1 MDGDGANSELN
12 AASKD
17 LRALLQRDALTS
29 LLDAAAFEVM
39 VAARQRTGDG
49 DVAIGLIELRG
60 LARFNDF
67 NGRTQGDQLIL
78 GLARRLDRL
87 ARDEFGPNV
96 VVARIGGARFAVL
109 PAARTAIE
117 RLRVEMR
124 AIAGA
129 IGDALIARQGDQM
142 GLRIAVGS
150 LAATDSTSSGIAL
163 VARRLAA
170 PPALVRAIDIEA
182 AASGV
187 GLTVLFQPQFSFT
200 DDSLIG
206 AEALVRWQHP
216 RLGEVGGAVL
226 FAAAAAAGLERK
238 LSRAVWLQAL
248 QAMAGWPPSMKRLRI
263 ALNITAADVAASDM
277 ADGLIAMAAE
287 AGIDCARLTVE
298 VTEAALIE
306 RLDVAAQSLAHLR
319 TTGMHAALD
328 DFGTGYSG
336 LAWLRQ
342 LPVDYIKI
350 DSGFAHD
357 ASGGERER
365 TVLRGVIDIARA
377 LDLDVLA
384 EGVETEEQRESLMA
398 LGCRWYQGY
407 LRSPALNDA
416 DFIAFATMAQAS
428 RLGRS

>member
-1 MDGDGANSELN
+1 MDVSVTNSGTANV
-12 AASKD
+12 AD
-17 LRALLQRDALTS
+17 LRGLLQRDALTG
-29 LLDAAAFEVM
+29 LYDAAAFEVM
-39 VAARQRTGDG
+39 VADRQRTGGG
-49 DVAIGLIELRG
+49 DVAIGLIELHG
-60 LARFNDF
+60 LARYNDF
-67 NGRTQGDQLIL
+67 QGRTPGDQLIVS
-78 GLARRLDRL
+78 LARRLDRL
-87 ARDEFGPNV
+87 ARDEFGPSV
-96 VVARIGGARFAVL
+96 IVSRISGARFALL
-109 PAARTAIE
+109 PSPRTAIE

-124 AIAGA
+124 GIAGA
-129 IGDALIARQGDQM
+129 IGDALIGKQGEHLS
-142 GLRIAVGS
+142 LRIAVGS
-150 LAATDSTSSGIAL
+150 VAAGDATASGIAL

-182 AASGV
+182 AVSGI
-187 GLTVLFQPQFSFT
+187 GLAVLFQPQFSF
-200 DDSLIG
+200 DDDRLIG

-238 LSRAVWLQAL
+238 LSRAVWAQAL
-248 QAMAGWPPSMKRLRI
+248 ASMAAWPASLRTARV
-263 ALNITAADVAASDM
+263 ALNITAADVAAPEM
-277 ADGLIAMAAE
+277 AGELIAMAANF
-287 AGIDCARLTVE
+287 GVDCARLTVE

-306 RLDVAAQSLAHLR
+306 RLDMAALSLASLR
-319 TTGMHAALD
+319 AAGMHAALD

-350 DSGFAHD
+350 DSGFARD

-384 EGVETEEQRESLMA
+384 EGVESDEQRERLKT

-407 LRSPALNDA
+407 LRSPALGNGELV
-416 DFIAFATMAQAS
+416 AFAAS
-428 RLGRS
+428 L

>member
-1 MDGDGANSELN
+1 MDDGASPSGTSS
-12 AASKD
+12 ATD
-17 LRALLQRDALTS
+17 LRALLQRDTLTG
-29 LLDAAAFEVM
+29 LHDAAAFEVM
-39 VAARQRTGDG
+39 VADRQRAGGGDA
-49 DVAIGLIELRG
+49 AIGLIELHG
-60 LARFNDF
+60 LARYNDF
-67 NGRTQGDQLIL
+67 QGRTQGDELIVSV
-78 GLARRLDRL
+78 ARRLDRL
-87 ARDEFGPNV
+87 ARDEFGPSV
-96 VVARIGGARFAVL
+96 IVARISGARFALL
-109 PAARTAIE
+109 PSPRTAVE
-117 RLRVEMR
+117 RLRVEVR

-129 IGDALIARQGDQM
+129 IGDALIGKHGDQLS
-142 GLRIAVGS
+142 LRIAVGS
-150 LAATDSTSSGIAL
+150 VAAGDATASGIAL

-182 AASGV
+182 AAAGI
-187 GLTVLFQPQFSFT
+187 GLAVLFQPQFAFV
-200 DDSLIG
+200 DERLIG

-238 LSRAVWLQAL
+238 LSRAVWAQAL
-248 QAMAGWPPSMKRLRI
+248 QSMAGWPAALRSTRV
-263 ALNITAADVAASDM
+263 ALNITAADVAAPEM
-277 ADGLIAMAAE
+277 ADELIAMAAA

-306 RLDVAAQSLAHLR
+306 RLDMAAQSLARLR
-319 TTGMHAALD
+319 AAGMHAALD

-350 DSGFAHD
+350 DSGFARD

-384 EGVETEEQRESLMA
+384 EGVESEEQRERLKA

-407 LRSPALNDA
+407 LRSPALGDSA
-416 DFIAFATMAQAS
+416 FVAFADGAMGN
-428 RLGRS
+428 RLDG

>member
-1 MDGDGANSELN
+1 MDGEGVNSDLN
-12 AASKD
+12 AAGKD
-17 LRALLQRDALTS
+17 LRALLQRDSLTS

-39 VAARQRTGDG
+39 VADRQRSGDG
-49 DVAIGLIELRG
+49 NVAIGLMELHG

-67 NGRTQGDQLIL
+67 NGRVQGDQLIL
-78 GLARRLDRL
+78 GCARRLDRL

-109 PAARTAIE
+109 PAARTAVE

-142 GLRIAVGS
+142 SIRIAVGT
-150 LAATDSTSSGIAL
+150 LAGADAAAGGIAL

-182 AASGV
+182 AAAGA
-187 GLTVLFQPQFSFT
+187 GLTVLFQPQFSF
-200 DDSLIG
+200 DDDRMIG

-238 LSRAVWLQAL
+238 LSRAVWVQAL
-248 QAMAGWPPSMKRLRI
+248 HAMAGWPRELDRLRI
-263 ALNITAADVAASDM
+263 ALNITAADVAAPDM
-277 ADGLIAMAAE
+277 ADDLIAMATDL
-287 AGIDCARLTVE
+287 GIDHSRLTVE

-306 RLDVAAQSLAHLR
+306 RLDVAAQSLARLR
-319 TTGMHAALD
+319 SAGMHAALD

-350 DSGFAHD
+350 DSGFARD

-377 LDLDVLA
+377 LELDVLA
-384 EGVETEEQRESLMA
+384 EGVETGEQRDSLKQM
-398 LGCRWYQGY
+398 GCRWYQGY
-407 LRSPALNDA
+407 LRSPALNNA
-416 DFIAFATMAQAS
+416 EFVTFATA
-428 RLGRS
+428 G